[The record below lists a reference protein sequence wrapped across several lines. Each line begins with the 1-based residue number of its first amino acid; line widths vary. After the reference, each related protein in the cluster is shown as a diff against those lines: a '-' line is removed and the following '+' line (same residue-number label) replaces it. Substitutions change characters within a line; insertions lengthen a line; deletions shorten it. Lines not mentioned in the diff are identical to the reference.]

1 MASLQ
6 ALIFRARPLAGSLRS
21 LTRNS
26 RLRRSTPIITTKMR
40 ACSQANWKANV
51 ILHLYGTMLSALMEK
66 VFIHFTVTITA
77 CSLATRVHVPRC
89 LDSTVV
95 VVRPCIQCNGSGL
108 TGRLYKV
115 KDFPARVG
123 NNEKSALYRMVR
135 GSFCKHVLSEFTP
148 KSLGTSR
155 GDGLCYYES

>member
-1 MASLQ
+1 MSNYFLHYVRKNVGM
-6 ALIFRARPLAGSLRS
+6 LPKCYILEKTF
-21 LTRNS
+21 
-26 RLRRSTPIITTKMR
+26 
-40 ACSQANWKANV
+40 NWKANV

-77 CSLATRVHVPRC
+77 CSLATHVHFPRC

-155 GDGLCYYES
+155 LPW